1 MSEFENP
8 NLPENLP
15 EKRIE
20 VVTMRVGDI
29 KTGFGN
35 PRKIGKKKRE
45 ELKRSLEQFGDFGLF
60 LIDEQDNVIAGN
72 MRHAILN
79 EINPDQEVTCKRLV
93 RQGRYK
99 DALRI
104 AKGFRLGITREQSD
118 TIVRAYECMVHP
130 DFYRSIGKNT
140 QECIDGGVAV
150 LCQIF
155 GS

>member
-45 ELKRSLEQFGDFGLF
+45 EHL
-60 LIDEQDNVIAGN
+60 
-72 MRHAILN
+72 
-79 EINPDQEVTCKRLV
+79 
-93 RQGRYK
+93 
-99 DALRI
+99 
-104 AKGFRLGITREQSD
+104 
-118 TIVRAYECMVHP
+118 
-130 DFYRSIGKNT
+130 
-140 QECIDGGVAV
+140 
-150 LCQIF
+150 
-155 GS
+155 